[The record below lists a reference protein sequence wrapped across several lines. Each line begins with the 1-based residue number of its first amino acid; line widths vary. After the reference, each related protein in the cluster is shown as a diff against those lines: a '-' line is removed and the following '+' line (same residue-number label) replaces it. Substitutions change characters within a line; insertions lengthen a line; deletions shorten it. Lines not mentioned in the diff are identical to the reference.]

1 MINIT
6 ENQYENLE
14 LLYHA
19 MVQFELQNI
28 VDKKIFQGF
37 DRLMKQAKTTISEI
51 DSQRSANQHNKKE
64 VKKNEFNSTRN

>member
-28 VDKKIFQGF
+28 VDKRFFKV
-37 DRLMKQAKTTISEI
+37 LI
-51 DSQRSANQHNKKE
+51 DL
-64 VKKNEFNSTRN
+64 

>member
-51 DSQRSANQHNKKE
+51 DSQRSANQKE
-64 VKKNEFNSTRN
+64 GKE